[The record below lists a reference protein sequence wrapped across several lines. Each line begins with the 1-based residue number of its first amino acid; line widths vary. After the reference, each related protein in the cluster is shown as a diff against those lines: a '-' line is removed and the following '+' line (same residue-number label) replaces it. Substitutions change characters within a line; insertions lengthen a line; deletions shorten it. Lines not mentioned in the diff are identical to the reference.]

1 MHTGQLFAV
10 EKGVS
15 MRETEKMAGSGYVA
29 AGERR
34 SARRLDAY
42 SAPATPPVVPVASSA
57 PVKTVADKRE
67 LQKLRRDLETK
78 KALERWRSRAA
89 RGPLTP
95 DELAQLFA
103 DGPRSANTLA
113 ARICF
118 VRVSAAVRSSIAP
131 RAAAR
136 ITGFGA
142 TMRPFPRRTRGEG
155 LYDFRTAMPVLRP
168 SLQPVCND

>member
-1 MHTGQLFAV
+1 
-10 EKGVS
+10 

-103 DGPRSANTLA
+103 DGLAQCKHPGCANLFRPRLRGSTQLYCSARCRKDHWFRRHYAPIPQENT
-113 ARICF
+113 R
-118 VRVSAAVRSSIAP
+118 
-131 RAAAR
+131 
-136 ITGFGA
+136 
-142 TMRPFPRRTRGEG
+142 
-155 LYDFRTAMPVLRP
+155 
-168 SLQPVCND
+168 